1 MDFCKHF
8 LRTVLRFSK
17 KLVENCEVK
26 AKYIRSRKKEINAYC
41 FEHRQDFVIIHPH
54 IGNWKTG
61 KIIKEIG
68 TFKPRKEEIT

>member
-1 MDFCKHF
+1 MQTFPQYCIEILKN
-8 LRTVLRFSK
+8 

-41 FEHRQDFVIIHPH
+41 FERPQAFVSIHPPMA
-54 IGNWKTG
+54 IRKGG

-68 TFKPRKEEIT
+68 TFKPRKEEIK